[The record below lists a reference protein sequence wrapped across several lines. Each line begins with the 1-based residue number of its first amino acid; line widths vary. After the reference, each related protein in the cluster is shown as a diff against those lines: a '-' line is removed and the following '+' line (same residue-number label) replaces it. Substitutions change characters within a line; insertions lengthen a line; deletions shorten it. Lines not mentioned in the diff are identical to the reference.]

1 MIASERWQE
10 AAIEALVRLL
20 QPDEAVRALALFG
33 AAAQPQP
40 DVWSDIDL
48 LLAVDEGAKE
58 RFHPVLDWLKPLGEL
73 YTWDQSAGPWTSVT
87 RACFTDF
94 HRIDFIITTEAA
106 LEQIDEWPH
115 VPFWKGTRLLFSRSP
130 TVDRVLARTFTA
142 PPPPLIS
149 DEEFERMVNSF
160 WFKGMLAVQKV
171 MRDDRLI
178 ALHLALE
185 MVRDCCVLGMLLRD
199 RAEGTAH
206 HRRGGSGNKVA
217 ARLEATRHPHTA
229 LGILDSLEQSSLAFD
244 TLATQWS
251 ESYREQR
258 GPLLEWISLARGTW
272 SGNSET

>member
-1 MIASERWQE
+1 MLIQSAQWQE

-33 AAAQPQP
+33 RAAQPNR
-40 DVWSDIDL
+40 DLWSDIDL
-48 LLAVDEGAKE
+48 LLVVDESATR
-58 RFHPVLDWLKPLGEL
+58 RFHPALDWLKPLGEL

-94 HRIDFIITTEAA
+94 RRIDFIITTEAA
-106 LEQIDEWPH
+106 LEQIDQWPH
-115 VPFWKGTRLLFSRSP
+115 VPFWKGSRVLSSRSP
-130 TVDRVLARTFTA
+130 TADQVLARMFVA
-142 PPPPLIS
+142 PLPPLIS

-185 MVRDCCVLGMLLRD
+185 MVQDCCVLGMLLRD

-244 TLATQWS
+244 ELARQWS
-251 ESYREQR
+251 GSYHERR
-258 GPLLEWISLARGTW
+258 GPLLEWISIARQRIGE
-272 SGNSET
+272 NS